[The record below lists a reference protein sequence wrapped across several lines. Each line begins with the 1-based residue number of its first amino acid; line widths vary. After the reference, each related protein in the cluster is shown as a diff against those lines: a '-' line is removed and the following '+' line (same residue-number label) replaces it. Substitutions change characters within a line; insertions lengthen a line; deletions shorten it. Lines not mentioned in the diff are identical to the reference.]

1 MDKDLCQ
8 IECLSDNERYA
19 DLING
24 LFFEGEQKVRE
35 SDLQELDSQSF
46 LRMWFHKK
54 SVKYRKLYRDMIKKV
69 AFGVNFALIGL
80 ENQELVHYLMPLR
93 TLEYDAAEYEKQ
105 ATHIRKRVKQLKGL
119 HNDEFLSGFRKTD
132 RLRPCITIVLYYGG
146 GWNGPKTLHEI
157 IDFNDIP
164 EELKEYVNDYQLHIV
179 EVARMENMDVFKTDL
194 KQIFSFIKYAKNKQ
208 KLKELINSDPAYQ
221 NMEED
226 AYDMISACT
235 NTARLVEV
243 KKYHEKGGK
252 VDMCQA
258 LDEMLADEREQGI
271 EQGIEQTFSLLV
283 RKKVK
288 KNKTLEQIAED
299 LEEDI
304 EVIRPIYEKVLV
316 YNRKAK

>member
-1 MDKDLCQ
+1 MEKDLCQ
-8 IECLSDNERYA
+8 FECLSDNERYA

-35 SDLQELDSQSF
+35 SDLQELDSQSS

-54 SVKYRKLYRDMIKKV
+54 SVKYRKLY
-69 AFGVNFALIGL
+69 
-80 ENQELVHYLMPLR
+80 
-93 TLEYDAAEYEKQ
+93 
-105 ATHIRKRVKQLKGL
+105 
-119 HNDEFLSGFRKTD
+119 
-132 RLRPCITIVLYYGG
+132 
-146 GWNGPKTLHEI
+146 
-157 IDFNDIP
+157 
-164 EELKEYVNDYQLHIV
+164 
-179 EVARMENMDVFKTDL
+179 
-194 KQIFSFIKYAKNKQ
+194 
-208 KLKELINSDPAYQ
+208 
-221 NMEED
+221 MEED
-226 AYDMISACT
+226 AYDMIAACT

-316 YNRKAK
+316 YNKKAK